1 MGRLLVAAAGFAF
14 AMHSLSA
21 QAATTYA
28 LDDVIQMAMTHSPR
42 MNIAKAREDGASAA
56 LVTAR
61 SLINPEVEVGAG
73 PTRYRTPGGQ
83 GSNGNWGIG
92 ISQPLE
98 YPSVRR
104 ARQEVASANIK
115 VANLGTELTVLGLQ
129 ANVKSAFYH
138 VVQRQAVLQLT
149 EGDRVLLR
157 DIRERVKLRVDVGES
172 PRYELIKA
180 DTELLAAERD
190 YQTALTQVLEAK
202 AYLRGL
208 VGTVMPETYDVRGQL
223 PLGSTLPAL
232 NDLNARIS
240 GTVSLQQ
247 IRAAIDTATARVTLQ
262 EKLRNPG
269 LTLKAGVEQDPDL
282 SQFRL
287 GLAIPIPVLNQRQ
300 GQIAEA
306 AAELRE
312 LQAIFDDRELVLS
325 RELNAAYQRYIISQ
339 QQLNAFENGLLS
351 QAESVL
357 KVAESAYRFGERG
370 ILDYLD
376 AQRTYRMVRK
386 DYLAARYGYI
396 EAILDIEQLL
406 GQKFLGEAS

>member
-1 MGRLLVAAAGFAF
+1 MGRLLVAVAGFAF

-28 LDDVIQMAMTHSPR
+28 LDDVIQMAMTHSPL

-83 GSNGNWGIG
+83 GSNGNWSIG

-104 ARQEVASANIK
+104 ARQEVASSNIK

-208 VGTVMPETYDVRGQL
+208 VGRVMPETYDVRGQL

-232 NDLNARIS
+232 NDLNSRIS

-312 LQAIFDDRELVLS
+312 LQAIFDDRELILS